1 MSVIRVAVV
10 GAGVIGRTHIE
21 TLGKSDGFALS
32 AIVDPAP
39 GAPRL
44 AAEHGVPHFPD
55 IEGLLEARAA
65 DAVIVASPNHT
76 HVPYATLLLE
86 AGIPVLLE
94 KPVANEAA
102 DAERLVAAV
111 ERTGV
116 PLLLGHHRR
125 HNPIIKAA
133 KAAIEAG
140 RIGEMVTAV
149 VNSTLAKP
157 AAYFNAEWRRTPGQG
172 GPLAINMSHEIDLL
186 RHFFGEAASVR
197 AVVSH
202 ARRNSPVEDTASA
215 IITFRSGG
223 IASLTISDA
232 SCGPWAWDLS
242 AGEAP
247 ARFPAHDIS
256 AHIYSGTK
264 AGLSLPDLGLWTYS
278 GAEPDWE
285 TEQRRETLTYIPA
298 PVYMEQL
305 KQFADVIRKG
315 ATPLVTCADGLANM
329 RIIDAMRASAASGR
343 EVVLTG

>member
-1 MSVIRVAVV
+1 MSDIRIAVV
-10 GAGVIGRTHIE
+10 GAGIIGRTHIE
-21 TLGKSDGFALS
+21 TIGRTDGFSLS
-32 AIVDPAP
+32 AIVDPVAD
-39 GAPRL
+39 AEAL
-44 AAEHGVPHFPD
+44 AASLGVPHFPD
-55 IEGLLEARAA
+55 IGDVLEAKAA

-76 HVPYATLLLE
+76 HVPYATVLLE

-94 KPVANEAA
+94 KPIANEAA
-102 DAERLVAAV
+102 EAEKLADVV

-133 KAAIEAG
+133 KAAIADG

-157 AAYFNAEWRRTPGQG
+157 EAYFNAAWRRTPGQG

-186 RHFFGEAASVR
+186 RHFFGEAERVR

-215 IITFRSGG
+215 IVTFRNGG

-247 ARFPAHDIS
+247 DRFPAHDIS
-256 AHIYSGTK
+256 AHMYSGTK
-264 AGLSLPDLGLWTYS
+264 GGLSLPDLGLWTYA

-285 TEQRRETLTYIPA
+285 TEQRRDTLAHTPA
-298 PVYMEQL
+298 PVYVEQL
-305 KQFADVIRKG
+305 RHFEEVIAGR
-315 ATPLVTCADGLANM
+315 AEPLVTCADGLANM
-329 RIIDAMRASAASGR
+329 RIIDAMRQSALNGL
-343 EVVLTG
+343 EVEL

>member
-10 GAGVIGRTHIE
+10 GAGIIGRPHIE
-21 TLGKSDGFALS
+21 TIGTSDGFVLS

-39 GAPRL
+39 EAPQF
-44 AAEHGVPHFPD
+44 AADHGVPYFPD

-102 DAERLVAAV
+102 DAEKLVVIV

-133 KAAIEAG
+133 KAAIDAG

-157 AAYFNAEWRRTPGQG
+157 APYYNTEWRRTPGQG

-215 IITFRSGG
+215 IVTFRNGG

-247 ARFPAHDIS
+247 DRFPAHDIS
-256 AHIYSGTK
+256 AHMYSGTK
-264 AGLSLPDLGLWTYS
+264 GGLSLPDLGLWTYP

-285 TEQRRETLTYIPA
+285 TKQRRETLPYTPA
-298 PVYMEQL
+298 PVYVEQL
-305 KQFADVIRKG
+305 RHFGAVIAGKAD
-315 ATPLVTCADGLANM
+315 PLVTCADGLANM
-329 RIIDAMRASAASGR
+329 RIIDAMRQSAASGL
-343 EVVLTG
+343 EATLQD

>member
-1 MSVIRVAVV
+1 MSDIRIAVV

-21 TLGKSDGFALS
+21 TVGRTDGFTLS
-32 AIVDPAP
+32 AIVDPA
-39 GAPRL
+39 ADAKNL
-44 AAEHGVPHFPD
+44 AASLDVPCFPD
-55 IEGLLEARAA
+55 IAGLLEARAA
-65 DAVIVASPNHT
+65 EAVIVASPNHT
-76 HVPYATLLLE
+76 HVPFATMLLE
-86 AGIPVLLE
+86 AGIPMLLE

-102 DAERLVAAV
+102 EAETLAAIV
-111 ERTGV
+111 ERTGA

-133 KAAIEAG
+133 KAAVESG

-157 AAYFNAEWRRTPGQG
+157 EAYFDAEWRRTPGQG

-186 RHFFGEAASVR
+186 RHFFGEASSVR

-202 ARRNSPVEDTASA
+202 ARRNSPVEDTACA
-215 IITFRSGG
+215 IVTFRNGG

-247 ARFPAHDIS
+247 DRFPAHDIS
-256 AHIYSGTK
+256 AHMYSGTK
-264 AGLSLPDLGLWTYS
+264 GGLSLPDLCLWTYP

-285 TEQRRETLTYIPA
+285 TEQRRERLPYRPA
-298 PVYMEQL
+298 PVYVEQL
-305 KQFADVIRKG
+305 RHFGAVIAGK
-315 ATPLVTCADGLANM
+315 AEPLVTCADGLANM
-329 RIIDAMRASAASGR
+329 RIIDAMRQSANSGL
-343 EVVLTG
+343 EIEL